1 MALASVSMRGVP
13 FAPATEKISLSE
25 ENYGSIPRF
34 YIKTDEDF
42 AIPEPLQEA
51 MIDSDPPKQVFHLKG
66 ADHSPFFSKP
76 QALLRLLLE
85 ISNISEVEN
94 A

>member
-13 FAPATEKISLSE
+13 FAPVTEKISLSE

-42 AIPEPLQEA
+42 AIPEPLQEV
-51 MIDSDPPKQVFHLKG
+51 MIESDPPKQVFHLKG